1 MKNNFQESFI
11 HEAQELLKDL
21 EEALLVLEDDYSD
34 IQKVGDVFRVMHSLK
49 GSANMFGFN
58 KVGEVTHDLETI
70 YDQIRS
76 REVDLNKEILNVSL
90 KTLDHINILINNG
103 DQVDENQHLQLLE
116 EIKGIVRG
124 NSSDT
129 ENSSSLKPSLVKK
142 TRSYYLEVIP
152 DKEILS
158 NGTNPLFLIEDLNNL
173 GKSYVR
179 AITDQ
184 IPEWNELN
192 PSECYVFW
200 QLVLITEEDESEID
214 DVFIFVE
221 DECSVKKEVLSDKD
235 ITTNSSVAQYLENE
249 DTFDVSAV
257 KDLLSSAEEKNTAS
271 VTPQKKQGSTDTF
284 IRVSSSKIDDLMG
297 LVSQL
302 VTAQGSLNLYAEKS
316 KDQRLLDISEDVQK
330 LSRQLRDITF
340 SMSLIPIDSI
350 MIRFRR
356 MVRDLSESLNKKIQ
370 FVVEGADTELDKNII
385 DNLADPLMHMLRNS
399 LDHGIES
406 SAERIKKGK
415 SETGLVKF
423 KAYHSGA
430 FVNIEITDDGKGL
443 DPEVIRKKSIEKGI
457 ISAEDKLTESE
468 ILDLIFSPGF
478 STATVVTDVSGR
490 GVGMD
495 VVKTNIHEL
504 RGDVSIESKLG
515 EGTKF
520 KIRLPLTMSIID
532 GLLVRVLDQNYVLP
546 LFSIEKCYA
555 TSYHQLQESQSNILM
570 LDDEPVPYI
579 FLREEFAT
587 TADNNSEGILQTIVV
602 EAEGKK
608 VGIIVD
614 EIVGELQAVIK
625 PLGAYYKQQ
634 DIFSGSTILGDGR
647 VALILDPDRIYKSY
661 MNKEIHQ

>member
-34 IQKVGDVFRVMHSLK
+34 LQKVGEVFRVMHSLK

-58 KVGEVTHDLETI
+58 KVGEITHDLENI

-76 REVDLNKEILNVSL
+76 QEISLNKEILNVSL
-90 KTLDHINILINNG
+90 KTLDHITLLINNG
-103 DQVDENQHLQLLE
+103 DVVDQVQHAQLLQ
-116 EIKGIVRG
+116 EIKGTAGIG
-124 NSSDT
+124 KLLTEEASSPK
-129 ENSSSLKPSLVKK
+129 SLSVQK
-142 TRSYYLEVIP
+142 TKSYYIEVIP
-152 DKEILS
+152 DKDVLS
-158 NGTNPLFLIEDLNNL
+158 NGTNPLFLIEDLNHL
-173 GKSYVR
+173 GKAYVR

-184 IPEWNELN
+184 IPEWETLN

-200 QLVLITEEDESEID
+200 QLVLITDEDESEID

-221 DECSVKKEVLSDKD
+221 DECSVKKELLVEKD
-235 ITTNSSVAQYLENE
+235 ISSNSFVAEYLENE
-249 DTFDVSAV
+249 RTYDLANLKELVS
-257 KDLLSSAEEKNTAS
+257 KAE
-271 VTPQKKQGSTDTF
+271 KKKEPVNKVINQGPSDAY

-302 VTAQGSLNLYAEKS
+302 VTAQGSLNLFAENS
-316 KDQRLLDISEDVQK
+316 QDQKVLDISEHVQK

-340 SMSLIPIDSI
+340 SMSMIPIDSI
-350 MIRFRR
+350 MVRFKR
-356 MVRDLSESLNKKIQ
+356 MVRDLSESLEKKIQ
-370 FVVEGADTELDKNII
+370 FVVEGAETELDKNII

-406 SAERIKKGK
+406 PEERIKKGK
-415 SETGLVKF
+415 SETGLVKL
-423 KAYHSGA
+423 KAYHAGA
-430 FVNIEITDDGKGL
+430 YVNIEISDDGKGL
-443 DPEVIRKKSIEKGI
+443 DPEVILKKSIEKGI
-457 ISAEDKLTESE
+457 ISAEDKLRESE

-478 STATVVTDVSGR
+478 STANVVTDVSGR

-504 RGDVSIESKLG
+504 RGEVSIESKLG

-532 GLLVRVLDQNYVLP
+532 GLLIRVLDQKYVLP
-546 LFSIEKCYA
+546 LFSIEKCFETRY
-555 TSYHQLQESQSNILM
+555 SQLQESQSNILM
-570 LDDEPVPYI
+570 LDQEPVPYI
-579 FLREEFAT
+579 FLKEEFDKAEET
-587 TADNNSEGILQTIVV
+587 DAIMQTVVV
-602 EAEGKK
+602 EVDGKK

-614 EIVGELQAVIK
+614 EIIGELQAVIK

-634 DIFSGSTILGDGR
+634 DMFSGSTILGDGR
-647 VALILDPDRIYKSY
+647 VALILDPDRIYKNY
-661 MNKEIHQ
+661 MNKELQY

>member
-34 IQKVGDVFRVMHSLK
+34 LQKVGEVFRVMHSLK

-58 KVGEVTHDLETI
+58 KVGEITHDLESI

-76 REVDLNKEILNVSL
+76 QEISLNKEILNVSL
-90 KTLDHINILINNG
+90 KTLDHITLLINNG
-103 DQVDENQHLQLLE
+103 DVVDQVQHAQLLQEIIGTAGIGKLLTE
-116 EIKGIVRG
+116 EA
-124 NSSDT
+124 SSPK
-129 ENSSSLKPSLVKK
+129 SLSVQK
-142 TRSYYLEVIP
+142 TKSYYIEVIP
-152 DKEILS
+152 DKDVLS
-158 NGTNPLFLIEDLNNL
+158 NGTNPLFLIEDLNHL
-173 GKSYVR
+173 GKAYVR

-184 IPEWNELN
+184 IPEWETLN

-200 QLVLITEEDESEID
+200 QLVLITDEDESEID

-221 DECSVKKEVLSDKD
+221 DECSVKKELLVEKD
-235 ITTNSSVAQYLENE
+235 ISSNSFVAEYLENE
-249 DTFDVSAV
+249 RTYDLANLKELVS
-257 KDLLSSAEEKNTAS
+257 KAE
-271 VTPQKKQGSTDTF
+271 KKKEPVNKVINQGPSDAY

-302 VTAQGSLNLYAEKS
+302 VTAQGSLNLFAENS
-316 KDQRLLDISEDVQK
+316 QDQKVLDISEHVQK

-340 SMSLIPIDSI
+340 SMSMIPIDSI
-350 MIRFRR
+350 MVRFKR
-356 MVRDLSESLNKKIQ
+356 MVRDLSESLEKKIQ
-370 FVVEGADTELDKNII
+370 FVVEGAETELDKNII

-406 SAERIKKGK
+406 PEERIKKGK
-415 SETGLVKF
+415 SETGLVKL
-423 KAYHSGA
+423 KAYHAGA
-430 FVNIEITDDGKGL
+430 YVNIEISDDGKGL
-443 DPEVIRKKSIEKGI
+443 DPEVILKKSIEKGI
-457 ISAEDKLTESE
+457 ISAEDKLRESE

-478 STATVVTDVSGR
+478 STANVVTDVSGR

-504 RGDVSIESKLG
+504 RGEVSIESKLG

-532 GLLVRVLDQNYVLP
+532 GLLIRVLDQKYVLP
-546 LFSIEKCYA
+546 LFSIEKCFETRY
-555 TSYHQLQESQSNILM
+555 SQLQESQSNILM
-570 LDDEPVPYI
+570 LDQEPVPYI
-579 FLREEFAT
+579 FLKEEFDKAEET
-587 TADNNSEGILQTIVV
+587 DAIMQTVVV
-602 EAEGKK
+602 EVDGKK

-614 EIVGELQAVIK
+614 EIIGELQAVIK

-634 DIFSGSTILGDGR
+634 DMFSGSTILGDGR
-647 VALILDPDRIYKSY
+647 VALILDPDRIYKNY
-661 MNKEIHQ
+661 MNKELQY

>member
-34 IQKVGDVFRVMHSLK
+34 LQKVGDVFRVMHSLK

-58 KVGEVTHDLETI
+58 KVGEVTHDLENI

-76 REVDLNKEILNVSL
+76 QEKSLDKTILNISL
-90 KTLDHINILINNG
+90 KTLDHINVLINNG
-103 DQVDENQHLQLLE
+103 DEIDENQHLDLLN
-116 EIKGIVRG
+116 EIKTLVGSNDTTSEG
-124 NSSDT
+124 GSSPK
-129 ENSSSLKPSLVKK
+129 SASVKK
-142 TRSYYLEVIP
+142 LKSYYIEVIP
-152 DKEILS
+152 DQDILS

-184 IPEWNELN
+184 IPEWENLN

-200 QLVLITEEDESEID
+200 QLVLITDEDESEID

-221 DECSVKKEVLSDKD
+221 DECSVKKELISDNDISLITEVESYLS
-235 ITTNSSVAQYLENE
+235 SEE
-249 DTFDVSAV
+249 TFDLATLKELNSAPSKEKKAAV
-257 KDLLSSAEEKNTAS
+257 KQT
-271 VTPQKKQGSTDTF
+271 QKQGLTDTF

-302 VTAQGSLNLYAEKS
+302 VTAQGSLNLFAENS
-316 KDQRLLDISEDVQK
+316 EDQKLLDISEHVQK

-340 SMSLIPIDSI
+340 SMSLIPLDSI
-350 MIRFRR
+350 MVRFKR
-356 MVRDLSESLNKKIQ
+356 MVRDLSDSLDKKIQ

-406 SAERIKKGK
+406 PSERIKKGK

-430 FVNIEITDDGKGL
+430 YVNIEISDDGKGL

-457 ISAEDKLTESE
+457 ITAEDKLSESE
-468 ILDLIFSPGF
+468 ILDLIFAPGF
-478 STATVVTDVSGR
+478 STATLVTDVSGR

-504 RGDVSIESKLG
+504 RGDVSIESVLG

-532 GLLVRVLDQNYVLP
+532 GLQIRVLNQDYVLP
-546 LFSIEKCYA
+546 LFSIEKCYE
-555 TSYHQLQESQSNILM
+555 TRYHQLQESQSNILM
-570 LDDEPVPYI
+570 LDEEPVPYI
-579 FLREEFAT
+579 FLKEEFGT
-587 TADNNSEGILQTIVV
+587 VDNTDNIMQTIVV
-602 EAEGKK
+602 EVEGKK

-634 DIFSGSTILGDGR
+634 DIFSGSTILGDGT
-647 VALILDPDRIYKSY
+647 VALILDPDRIYKNY
-661 MNKEIHQ
+661 MNKELH